1 MKFKM
6 DAILK
11 MEKKLGS
18 AEKQDPK
25 SPDDYYDLASTWR
38 YQIYE
43 SQALWLKR
51 ALVGLVIMSV
61 LLLLS
66 ISGYLFLLPLKE
78 SSTAL
83 IIQDKE
89 SGDITIAATVV
100 PELLNQNWILTESS
114 IIKYV
119 VNREQYHL
127 DNIDL
132 PYQLTYAMTDD
143 KILDDY
149 ITMVASDNE
158 KSPYQLYGKEFYIT
172 VDVLSIEK
180 MSDDTALIEFRQTL
194 HERGSNRTNAVLKRA
209 VIRWRYDS
217 TPQSRI
223 DALRNPLNFKV
234 THYRPTQ
241 TYLDKYNGD

>member
-1 MKFKM
+1 M

-11 MEKKLGS
+11 MDEDLGS
-18 AEKQDPK
+18 AEKRDHK
-25 SPDDYYDLASTWR
+25 NPDDYYEYASTWR
-38 YQIYE
+38 YEIYE
-43 SQALWLKR
+43 SQALWLRR
-51 ALVGLVIMSV
+51 ALIALVVMTT
-61 LLLLS
+61 LLLIS
-66 ISGYLFLLPLKE
+66 ISGYFYLLPLKQT
-78 SSTAL
+78 STAL

-89 SGDITIAATVV
+89 TGDITIAATVV
-100 PELLNQNWILTESS
+100 PELLNQNWILTESN

-132 PYQLTYAMTDD
+132 PYQFTYAMTDD

-149 ITMVASDNE
+149 VKMVASENE

-172 VDVLSIEK
+172 VDVLSVEK

-194 HERGSNRTNAVLKRA
+194 HEIGSNRTNAVLKRA
-209 VIRWRYDS
+209 VIRWRYDND
-217 TPQSRI
+217 PQTKAQ
-223 DALRNPLNFKV
+223 ALRNPLNFKV